1 VEELNKNQIILLTL
15 LISFIT
21 SIATGIV
28 TVTLMDQ
35 APQGVTGPITRVVER
50 TVERIVPGE
59 KEVIREVPII
69 VTEED
74 LIVQTIDRAT
84 PAVFRLVEK
93 VDGSDKRIG
102 SAFIIDTGGLLVT
115 DAKILGNGQGSY
127 SIVTDDGKNFA
138 VDVVKGAGGKEGAL
152 LKIKDAVLED
162 FSELIKD
169 ISPLEVTAKEI
180 TVGQTVVAVGATGGG
195 NLAASVSIISS
206 ISEVEDGSSELMMLR
221 TNAATPDNIGGPL
234 LDIHGQ
240 VTGINTA
247 SGFALPAKSVRVLL
261 DGIN

>member
-1 VEELNKNQIILLTL
+1 MEELNKNQIILLTL
-15 LISFIT
+15 LVSFIT

-35 APQGVTGPITRVVER
+35 APQEVTGTITRVVER

-74 LIVQTIDRAT
+74 LIVKTIDRAT
-84 PAVFRLVEK
+84 PAVFRLVEQ
-93 VDGSDKRIG
+93 VDGSAKRIS
-102 SAFIIDTGGLLVT
+102 SAFVISTGGLLAT
-115 DAKILGNGQGSY
+115 DAKALGTGQGNY
-127 SIVTDDGKNFA
+127 EVVADDGKSFP
-138 VDVVKGAGGKEGAL
+138 VDVIKGAGGQEGAL
-152 LKIKDAVLED
+152 LKVKGGNLEE
-162 FSELIKD
+162 FSKLTKD
-169 ISPLEVTAKEI
+169 ILPLEVTAKEVI
-180 TVGQTVVAVGATGGG
+180 VGQTVVAVGAISGG
-195 NLAASVSIISS
+195 NLAASVSIIAS
-206 ISEVEDGSSELMMLR
+206 ISEEDDPSGLMLLK

-240 VTGINTA
+240 VIGINTA
-247 SGFALPAKSVRVLL
+247 SGFALPTKSIRDLL